1 MKKIF
6 LYLML
11 LLATD
16 SLFSQSNEL
25 CILQNPNTNNVE
37 IRALSGFVEQPTVG
51 QSFTMGGPRS
61 PHGSFYT
68 YDRGAQ
74 TISQLKETGAANV
87 LFFLYDKTIGSG
99 TISSNDIVKATASET
114 IFNDAT
120 TSIEI
125 SVGDVFSVCNATL
138 GFYARFKLQSYDT
151 ESDDYTFEIVS
162 SLIPIKIYYDDNCVI
177 PETVYYN
184 NERYIITEIAKNA
197 FAGCTNLTS
206 VTIPSTVTKVGEK
219 AFSGCTKLT
228 KVTCLS
234 TTPPEAYSNSFVNYN
249 GYLYIP
255 CDNKDDYEIDVCWG
269 SFKHI
274 ECIGSETVEL
284 TKDEVAVAPEKNE
297 AVFSMPKNENANSY
311 TLTISNNGVTFCTLT
326 FNAQGQLAN
335 IDFSTNKSYELKSGV
350 EAFQFTVTGLSTA
363 EDYGYSFKALASNK
377 SVLKEYTGTFTTKN
391 EDGTGGSVQG
401 GGEGTLAVEA
411 VSNSTAVTVVN
422 AQILVNGEAPAFVVT
437 VSGQKIAN
445 ANLKAGVYFAVVD
458 GEMVG
463 VSVR

>member
-1 MKKIF
+1 MKVMKKIF

-51 QSFTMGGPRS
+51 QSITMGGPRS

-68 YDRGAQ
+68 YDRGVQ
-74 TISQLKETGAANV
+74 TKSQLGETGANV

-99 TISSNDIVKATASET
+99 TISGNDIVKATASET

-125 SVGDVFSVCNATL
+125 SVGDVFSVYNATL
-138 GFYARFKLQSYDT
+138 GFYALFKLQSYDT
-151 ESDDYTFEIVS
+151 ESDDYTFEIS

-219 AFSGCTKLT
+219 AFSGCTALKN
-228 KVTCLS
+228 VTCLAAV
-234 TTPPEAYSNSFVNYN
+234 PPTAYANSFENYN
-249 GYLYIP
+249 GYLSIP
-255 CDNKDDYEIDVCWG
+255 CESKDDYDFASCWG
-269 SFKHI
+269 SFKHV
-274 ECIGSETVEL
+274 ECIGAEAVEL
-284 TKDEVAVAPEKNE
+284 TKDEVAVVP
-297 AVFSMPKNENANSY
+297 
-311 TLTISNNGVTFCTLT
+311 
-326 FNAQGQLAN
+326 
-335 IDFSTNKSYELKSGV
+335 
-350 EAFQFTVTGLSTA
+350 
-363 EDYGYSFKALASNK
+363 
-377 SVLKEYTGTFTTKN
+377 
-391 EDGTGGSVQG
+391 
-401 GGEGTLAVEA
+401 
-411 VSNSTAVTVVN
+411 
-422 AQILVNGEAPAFVVT
+422 
-437 VSGQKIAN
+437 
-445 ANLKAGVYFAVVD
+445 
-458 GEMVG
+458 
-463 VSVR
+463 